1 MRRENV
7 SNSNKE
13 GTSNGNELAAEE
25 IGAAKKPPHPDPG
38 DSLAITSP
46 NEGSLA
52 RSRPLAVFT
61 AASRPSLRS
70 LTKVLQFR
78 NGKPSVMVPSRT
90 VRVAMLQF
98 LGRSL
103 SNFNHFHRKM

>member
-1 MRRENV
+1 MRSENV

-38 DSLAITSP
+38 DSLAVTSP

-61 AASRPSLRS
+61 AASRPSLHS
-70 LTKVLQFR
+70 LTKVLQFL
-78 NGKPSVMVPSRT
+78 NGKSSVMVPSRT
-90 VRVAMLQF
+90 VRVTVLQF
-98 LGRSL
+98 LGRGL